1 VPGQRQHV
9 LRECG
14 QEPLQFYWFRA
25 TVKIFNN
32 MLVSNSET
40 LPSADFHLADMDKS
54 CWSAHASKSF
64 SGMHNEEVFTLH
76 YITSKKAS
84 SQTD

>member
-1 VPGQRQHV
+1 VAPAVVGARRSA
-9 LRECG
+9 LA
-14 QEPLQFYWFRA
+14 A
-25 TVKIFNN
+25 TRGVR
-32 MLVSNSET
+32 MLGLLE
-40 LPSADFHLADMDKS
+40 LLCLADMDKS